1 MTETILQI
9 VLIIT
14 LSIHLGL
21 DVIKLIEL
29 IKAKLK

>member
-1 MTETILQI
+1 MAETILRI
-9 VLIIT
+9 VIIIT

-21 DVIKLIEL
+21 DVIKIIEL